1 MLETLRS
8 YWSIIST
15 IITVVAVPAVG
26 YLYKKYKQA
35 DARQKAVE
43 LGVQALLR
51 DRIVQSYYHY
61 EERGWITLHGL
72 ENVNAMYKE
81 YHALGGNGTVT
92 ALVNTIHELEVRDD
106 KRPRLSGLSWRGG
119 RMEFSKKMLV
129 LHICIS
135 VLLCITTIVGTLTDH
150 DVTAI
155 AALTGTSFVTDG
167 AWGGFYYWK
176 SKNENR
182 AKYAQ
187 RFLNKF
193 ADKYGADAALRA
205 AEIVLKD

>member
-1 MLETLRS
+1 
-8 YWSIIST
+8 
-15 IITVVAVPAVG
+15 
-26 YLYKKYKQA
+26 
-35 DARQKAVE
+35 
-43 LGVQALLR
+43 
-51 DRIVQSYYHY
+51 
-61 EERGWITLHGL
+61 
-72 ENVNAMYKE
+72 
-81 YHALGGNGTVT
+81 
-92 ALVNTIHELEVRDD
+92 
-106 KRPRLSGLSWRGG
+106 
-119 RMEFSKKMLV
+119 MEFSKKMLV

-187 RFLNKF
+187 KF
-193 ADKYGADAALRA
+193 VRLFAKQYGVDAAIRL